1 MNIIEQEDIIKG
13 LPDDALQREARMP
26 SGQVPQFLVVSE
38 IQRRTDMRKR
48 FDANQPQQNM
58 SVAEQVVQEGIG
70 AVQPT
75 MMASSG
81 GRTPFTAKYSNG
93 GGIGFPQM
101 AGRLR
106 RNLRLNRFG
115 LPEQIDPTT
124 EAEFVDYNRGLDVG
138 IGLPIFESYRQEDLG
153 PVPPSM
159 AESNRAALANLGDVI
174 SRDQTTRFDLPPDA
188 YATGRTDTPI
198 ERGLRDV
205 MSRDQITRFDLP
217 ADAYATGRPQT
228 PIERGIRSLN
238 LQREATDQPSGA
250 RNMISQFYNE
260 DPFTGLVDPDN
271 KNPLAAALLGGNVN
285 LGTTDQKVVDV
296 LSGLGFPENDPTQ
309 PSRRQRRMDDS
320 PLGDFGESYVAAFGS
335 DPNLRTGR
343 SAGRPVQVSDVLNP
357 LDGITFAGT
366 SDTPRGDDTAAG
378 LTSAQ
383 ILSNARNNIENAR
396 NLQNESSAELLAQ
409 IQPNQIDKTATDF
422 EAPTVVDDPVKR
434 AVQTLDD
441 IGANTDTTVV
451 TGPTVADAAKTD
463 PVSIAAKQYADLL
476 GGEKNDKMRNALML
490 ASLGAGIAKG
500 DTAGGL
506 QQAANV
512 AASYQQKEIERA
524 EKGLDRAIKREDAAS
539 DKAIA
544 MQRLNQTTEYYA
556 GKKVSDALALEQTR
570 ERIQAT
576 QRQNEQ
582 SANNNALSFLTSS
595 LDQQLKVNV
604 GYRTMSPEEKYS
616 TIKSILDGQASI
628 LKEFGHGA
636 SNNLDGMVERIAR
649 QRSGLSS
656 NPAPTGQIAARYDS
670 ATGMRQ

>member
-81 GRTPFTAKYSNG
+81 GRTPFTAKYANG

-174 SRDQTTRFDLPPDA
+174 SRDQTTRFDLPPEA
-188 YATGRTDTPI
+188 YATGRRDTPI
-198 ERGLRDV
+198 ERGIKSLPSMAQDFVGDV
-205 MSRDQITRFDLP
+205 GLPETDYSKFPYTRARQEGEPLLSNIVGAGSLQGLFGGSDDQLTPMGQMTFASDTRSETQKLIDKDLENEKAVGSFVEQLP
-217 ADAYATGRPQT
+217 
-228 PIERGIRSLN
+228 
-238 LQREATDQPSGA
+238 
-250 RNMISQFYNE
+250 YNQ
-260 DPFTGLVDPDN
+260 DFL
-271 KNPLAAALLGGNVN
+271 
-285 LGTTDQKVVDV
+285 
-296 LSGLGFPENDPTQ
+296 
-309 PSRRQRRMDDS
+309 RRQSLPDRYS
-320 PLGDFGESYVAAFGS
+320 GF
-335 DPNLRTGR
+335 RTE
-343 SAGRPVQVSDVLNP
+343 D
-357 LDGITFAGT
+357 
-366 SDTPRGDDTAAG
+366 
-378 LTSAQ
+378 Q
-383 ILSNARNNIENAR
+383 ILSEEEQEAMFAK
-396 NLQNESSAELLAQ
+396 QQAQ
-409 IQPNQIDKTATDF
+409 FQKDPEIL
-422 EAPTVVDDPVKR
+422 DDPVKR
-434 AVQTLDD
+434 AAQTLDD

-451 TGPTVADAAKTD
+451 TGPTVEDAAKTD

-476 GGEKNDKMRNALML
+476 GGEKNDKMRNAMML

-524 EKGLDRAIKREDAAS
+524 EKGLDRAIKRADTE
-539 DKAIA
+539 AI
-544 MQRLNQTTEYYA
+544 QDLKRQEVEGRIGYYDVLKLNAQN
-556 GKKVSDALALEQTR
+556 EQTR
-570 ERIQAT
+570 LAQAANLKDAERDASLRQTATRTLNDALNRELQGIVDYKTMSDAEKAATRRRILNQAAET
-576 QRQNEQ
+576 TLRFEG
-582 SANNNALSFLTSS
+582 SLYTPF
-595 LDQQLKVNV
+595 LDQLINS
-604 GYRTMSPEEKYS
+604 M
-616 TIKSILDGQASI
+616 A
-628 LKEFGHGA
+628 GA
-636 SNNLDGMVERIAR
+636 TGGES
-649 QRSGLSS
+649 LSS
-656 NPAPTGQIAARYDS
+656 SYKVKEVR
-670 ATGMRQ
+670 

>member
-48 FDANQPQQNM
+48 FEANQPQQNM

-75 MMASSG
+75 MMAEG

-174 SRDQTTRFDLPPDA
+174 SRDQTTRFDLSPEA
-188 YATGRTDTPI
+188 YATGRRDTPI
-198 ERGLRDV
+198 ERGI
-205 MSRDQITRFDLP
+205 Q
-217 ADAYATGRPQT
+217 
-228 PIERGIRSLN
+228 SLN
-238 LQREATDQPSGA
+238 FD
-250 RNMISQFYNE
+250 
-260 DPFTGLVDPDN
+260 
-271 KNPLAAALLGGNVN
+271 
-285 LGTTDQKVVDV
+285 
-296 LSGLGFPENDPTQ
+296 FPENDPTQ

-320 PLGDFGESYVAAFGS
+320 PLGDFTESYVSAFGS

-357 LDGITFAGT
+357 LDGITFAAT

-434 AVQTLDD
+434 AAQTLDD

-476 GGEKNDKMRNALML
+476 GGEKNDKMRNAMML

-524 EKGLDRAIKREDAAS
+524 EKGLDRAIKRADTE
-539 DKAIA
+539 A
-544 MQRLNQTTEYYA
+544 MQDLKRQEVEGRIGYYDVLKLNAQNEQTRLAQAANLKDAERDASLRQTATRTLNDALNRELQGIVDYKTMSDAEKAAVRRKILNQTAETTLRFEGSLY
-556 GKKVSDALALEQTR
+556 TP
-570 ERIQAT
+570 
-576 QRQNEQ
+576 
-582 SANNNALSFLTSS
+582 F
-595 LDQQLKVNV
+595 LDQLINSMA
-604 GYRTMSPEEKYS
+604 G
-616 TIKSILDGQASI
+616 
-628 LKEFGHGA
+628 
-636 SNNLDGMVERIAR
+636 
-649 QRSGLSS
+649 
-656 NPAPTGQIAARYDS
+656 
-670 ATGMRQ
+670 ATGGESRSSSYTVTEVR

>member
-48 FDANQPQQNM
+48 FEANQPQQNM

-75 MMASSG
+75 MMAEG

-159 AESNRAALANLGDVI
+159 AESNRAALANLGDVM
-174 SRDQTTRFDLPPDA
+174 SRDQTTRFDLSPEA
-188 YATGRTDTPI
+188 YATGRRDTPI
-198 ERGLRDV
+198 ERGI
-205 MSRDQITRFDLP
+205 Q
-217 ADAYATGRPQT
+217 
-228 PIERGIRSLN
+228 SLN
-238 LQREATDQPSGA
+238 FD
-250 RNMISQFYNE
+250 
-260 DPFTGLVDPDN
+260 
-271 KNPLAAALLGGNVN
+271 
-285 LGTTDQKVVDV
+285 
-296 LSGLGFPENDPTQ
+296 FPENDPTQ

-320 PLGDFGESYVAAFGS
+320 PLGDFTESYVSAFGS

-357 LDGITFAGT
+357 LDGITFAAT

-451 TGPTVADAAKTD
+451 TGPTVEDAAKTD

-476 GGEKNDKMRNALML
+476 GGEKNDKMRNAMML

-524 EKGLDRAIKREDAAS
+524 EKGLDRAIKRADTEAMQDLKRQEVEGRIGYYDVLKLNAQNEQTRLAQVADLKNAERDAALRQTATRTLNDALNRELQGIVDYKTMS
-539 DKAIA
+539 DAEKAAVRRKI
-544 MQRLNQTTEYYA
+544 LNQTAETTLRFEGSLYA
-556 GKKVSDALALEQTR
+556 P
-570 ERIQAT
+570 
-576 QRQNEQ
+576 
-582 SANNNALSFLTSS
+582 F
-595 LDQQLKVNV
+595 LDQLINSMAV
-604 GYRTMSPEEKYS
+604 
-616 TIKSILDGQASI
+616 
-628 LKEFGHGA
+628 
-636 SNNLDGMVERIAR
+636 
-649 QRSGLSS
+649 
-656 NPAPTGQIAARYDS
+656 
-670 ATGMRQ
+670 ATGGKSLSRSYKVKEVR

>member
-48 FDANQPQQNM
+48 FEANQPQQNM

-75 MMASSG
+75 MMAEG

-174 SRDQTTRFDLPPDA
+174 SRDQTTRFDLSPEA
-188 YATGRTDTPI
+188 YATGRRDTPI
-198 ERGLRDV
+198 ERGI
-205 MSRDQITRFDLP
+205 Q
-217 ADAYATGRPQT
+217 
-228 PIERGIRSLN
+228 SLN
-238 LQREATDQPSGA
+238 FD
-250 RNMISQFYNE
+250 
-260 DPFTGLVDPDN
+260 
-271 KNPLAAALLGGNVN
+271 
-285 LGTTDQKVVDV
+285 
-296 LSGLGFPENDPTQ
+296 FPENDPTQ

-320 PLGDFGESYVAAFGS
+320 PLGDFTESYVSAFGS

-357 LDGITFAGT
+357 LDGITFAAT

-476 GGEKNDKMRNALML
+476 GGEKNDKMRNAMML

-524 EKGLDRAIKREDAAS
+524 EKGLDRAIKRADTE
-539 DKAIA
+539 A
-544 MQRLNQTTEYYA
+544 MQDLKRQEVEGRIGYYDVLKLNAQN
-556 GKKVSDALALEQTR
+556 EQTR
-570 ERIQAT
+570 LAQAANLKDAERDASLRQTATRTLNDALNRELQGIVDYKTMSDAEKAATRRRILNQAAET
-576 QRQNEQ
+576 TLRFEG
-582 SANNNALSFLTSS
+582 SLYTPF
-595 LDQQLKVNV
+595 LDQLINSMA
-604 GYRTMSPEEKYS
+604 G
-616 TIKSILDGQASI
+616 
-628 LKEFGHGA
+628 
-636 SNNLDGMVERIAR
+636 
-649 QRSGLSS
+649 
-656 NPAPTGQIAARYDS
+656 
-670 ATGMRQ
+670 ATGGESRSSSYTVTEVR

>member
-1 MNIIEQEDIIKG
+1 MNILDQEDLVKG
-13 LPDDALQREARMP
+13 LPDDELLRLAKMP
-26 SGQVPQFLVVSE
+26 EGPIPQYMYVSE
-38 IQRRTDMRKR
+38 VQRRSDMRKR
-48 FDANQPQQNM
+48 FAANQPQQNM
-58 SVAEQVVQEGIG
+58 SVADQVVQEGIG
-70 AVQPT
+70 SVQPT
-75 MMASSG
+75 MMAEG
-81 GRTPFTAKYSNG
+81 GRTPFTAKYANG
-93 GGIGFPQM
+93 GGIGVPQM
-101 AGRLR
+101 ANRFR

-174 SRDQTTRFDLPPDA
+174 LRDQTTRFDLPPDA
-188 YATGRTDTPI
+188 YATGRRDTP
-198 ERGLRDV
+198 V
-205 MSRDQITRFDLP
+205 
-217 ADAYATGRPQT
+217 
-228 PIERGIRSLN
+228 ERGIKSLPSMAQDFVGDIGLPETDYSKFPYTRARQEGEPLLSN
-238 LQREATDQPSGA
+238 IVGAGSLQ
-250 RNMISQFYNE
+250 
-260 DPFTGLVDPDN
+260 GL
-271 KNPLAAALLGGNVN
+271 
-285 LGTTDQKVVDV
+285 
-296 LSGLGFPENDPTQ
+296 
-309 PSRRQRRMDDS
+309 
-320 PLGDFGESYVAAFGS
+320 FGGS
-335 DPNLRTGR
+335 DDQLTPMGEM
-343 SAGRPVQVSDVLNP
+343 
-357 LDGITFAGT
+357 TFAGT
-366 SDTPRGDDTAAG
+366 SDTPRGDDTPTA

-383 ILSNARNNIENAR
+383 ILSNARENIENTR
-396 NLQNESSAELLAQ
+396 NRQNVSSAELLDQ
-409 IQPNQIDKTATDF
+409 IQPNQIEKTATDF

-451 TGPTVADAAKTD
+451 TGPTVEDAAKTD

-476 GGEKNDKMRNALML
+476 GGEKNDKMRNAMML

-512 AASYQQKEIERA
+512 AASYQQKEIDRA
-524 EKGLDRAIKREDAAS
+524 EKGLDRAIKREDAAATQ
-539 DKAIA
+539 DIA
-544 MQRLNQTTEYYA
+544 LQRLNQTTEYYA

>member
-1 MNIIEQEDIIKG
+1 MNILDQEDLVKG
-13 LPDDALQREARMP
+13 LPDDELLRLAKMP
-26 SGQVPQFLVVSE
+26 EGPIPQYMYVSE
-38 IQRRTDMRKR
+38 VQRRSDMRKR
-48 FDANQPQQNM
+48 FAANQPQQNM
-58 SVAEQVVQEGIG
+58 SVADQVVQEGIG
-70 AVQPT
+70 SVQPT
-75 MMASSG
+75 MMAEG
-81 GRTPFTAKYSNG
+81 GRTPFTAKYANG
-93 GGIGFPQM
+93 GGIGVPQM
-101 AGRLR
+101 ANRFR

-174 SRDQTTRFDLPPDA
+174 LRDQTTRFDLPPDA
-188 YATGRTDTPI
+188 YATGRRDTP
-198 ERGLRDV
+198 V
-205 MSRDQITRFDLP
+205 
-217 ADAYATGRPQT
+217 
-228 PIERGIRSLN
+228 ERGIKSLPSMAQDFVGDIGLPETDYSKFPYTRARQEGEPLLSN
-238 LQREATDQPSGA
+238 IVGAGSLQ
-250 RNMISQFYNE
+250 
-260 DPFTGLVDPDN
+260 GL
-271 KNPLAAALLGGNVN
+271 
-285 LGTTDQKVVDV
+285 
-296 LSGLGFPENDPTQ
+296 
-309 PSRRQRRMDDS
+309 
-320 PLGDFGESYVAAFGS
+320 FGGS
-335 DPNLRTGR
+335 DDQLTPMGEM
-343 SAGRPVQVSDVLNP
+343 
-357 LDGITFAGT
+357 TFAGT
-366 SDTPRGDDTAAG
+366 SDTPRGDDTPTA

-383 ILSNARNNIENAR
+383 ILSNARENIENTR
-396 NLQNESSAELLAQ
+396 NRQNVSSAELLDQ
-409 IQPNQIDKTATDF
+409 IQPNQIEKTATDF

-441 IGANTDTTVV
+441 IGANTDNTVV
-451 TGPTVADAAKTD
+451 TGPTVEDAAKTD

-476 GGEKNDKMRNALML
+476 GGEKNDKMRNAMML

-512 AASYQQKEIERA
+512 AASYQQKEIDRA
-524 EKGLDRAIKREDAAS
+524 EKGLDRAIKREDAAATQ
-539 DKAIA
+539 DIA
-544 MQRLNQTTEYYA
+544 LQRLNQTTEYYA

>member
-48 FDANQPQQNM
+48 FEANQPQQNM

-75 MMASSG
+75 MMAEG
-81 GRTPFTAKYSNG
+81 GRTPFTAKYANG
-93 GGIGFPQM
+93 GIS
-101 AGRLR
+101 
-106 RNLRLNRFG
+106 
-115 LPEQIDPTT
+115 
-124 EAEFVDYNRGLDVG
+124 G
-138 IGLPIFESYRQEDLG
+138 IGLPQIGSNFVRNMTLDPYGNPVNIDPSTDAEFIRRNRGYDVGPLGIPIYEATRDNERSANIRDL
-153 PVPPSM
+153 
-159 AESNRAALANLGDVI
+159 I
-174 SRDQTTRFDLPPDA
+174 SRDQTTRFDLPSDA
-188 YATGRTDTPI
+188 YATGRAETPI
-198 ERGLRDV
+198 D
-205 MSRDQITRFDLP
+205 
-217 ADAYATGRPQT
+217 
-228 PIERGIRSLN
+228 RGINTLQNIDIDLSNPLSRAITDVNKNAPTSFDESVLGRGTSRALDFLGDLSL
-238 LQREATDQPSGA
+238 P
-250 RNMISQFYNE
+250 QFQY
-260 DPFTGLVDPDN
+260 DKFPFTGPPVEGE
-271 KNPLAAALLGGNVN
+271 KF
-285 LGTTDQKVVDV
+285 
-296 LSGLGFPENDPTQ
+296 LSNIVGAGSLEYG
-309 PSRRQRRMDDS
+309 
-320 PLGDFGESYVAAFGS
+320 GS
-335 DPNLRTGR
+335 DDQLTPMG
-343 SAGRPVQVSDVLNP
+343 QM
-357 LDGITFAGT
+357 TFA
-366 SDTPRGDDTAAG
+366 SDTPSDAQKLLDIERKNEQATLAAFEKTPG
-378 LTSAQ
+378 YQDFLRRQSLPDRYSGFRTEDQ
-383 ILSNARNNIENAR
+383 ILSEEEQEAMFAK
-396 NLQNESSAELLAQ
+396 QQAQ
-409 IQPNQIDKTATDF
+409 FQKDPEI
-422 EAPTVVDDPVKR
+422 VDDPVKR
-434 AVQTLDD
+434 AAQTLDD

-451 TGPTVADAAKTD
+451 TGATVADAAKTD

-512 AASYQQKEIERA
+512 AASYQQKEIDRA
-524 EKGLDRAIKREDAAS
+524 EKDLDRAIKREDAAS

-556 GKKVSDALALEQTR
+556 GKRVSDALALEQTR

-576 QRQNEQ
+576 QRQTEQ

-595 LDQQLKVNV
+595 LDQQLKANV

-616 TIKSILDGQASI
+616 TIKSILDGQAAI

-656 NPAPTGQIAARYDS
+656 NPAPTGEIAARYDS